1 MKQLTEVLELRK
13 DLIFPFLIIL
23 LDEVPPPLIVELLHE
38 TTILDVPQ
46 HLKIRLTLHFLVV
59 PHTVEETLRPVL
71 DLHEGSRAILI
82 HLKPVN
88 TPHNLVE
95 GSLNRTYVV
104 GVERIILHEFGLVR
118 IGRLILIT
126 GSVVRVKGL
135 AEVVFSDNHILS

>member
-71 DLHEGSRAILI
+71 DFH
-82 HLKPVN
+82 
-88 TPHNLVE
+88 
-95 GSLNRTYVV
+95 
-104 GVERIILHEFGLVR
+104 
-118 IGRLILIT
+118 
-126 GSVVRVKGL
+126 
-135 AEVVFSDNHILS
+135 